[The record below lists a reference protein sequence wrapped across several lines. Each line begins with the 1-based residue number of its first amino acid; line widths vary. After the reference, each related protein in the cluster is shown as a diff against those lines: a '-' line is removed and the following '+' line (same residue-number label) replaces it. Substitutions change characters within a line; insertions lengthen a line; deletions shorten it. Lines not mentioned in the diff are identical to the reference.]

1 MNWPAFAIKHK
12 YTVFALVLAIVFF
25 GLYAKNVI
33 KLELFPDTS
42 PPMVNVIT
50 VYPGVAASDVAREV
64 SKPLEEE
71 LATIEGVKKI
81 SSSSQDGLS
90 VVRVEFNYEKDLDQA
105 AVDVQNAISRIKGS
119 LPAGIQEPQVLKFSS
134 QDKPVL
140 TLALSSDSLDL
151 VALRTLADNEIK
163 NAVQLVDGVGA
174 VDVLGGHRR
183 QVNVYV
189 DRHRLE
195 ALNISLDRVAA
206 AIGGGNISLP
216 AGRVTQREQE
226 YLIRITQERLHP
238 GELAN
243 ILLENRGGHNI
254 YLKDVAR
261 IEDSSQEQRSSYNF
275 NGKNSLA
282 VQIIKKREANTVEVV
297 ERVKEKLA
305 ELERQFPE
313 IKFAVADDDSI
324 FTLQVVENMTASVR
338 DALIFTT
345 AIILLFLISL
355 NESIIVAFSM
365 PLSLLGAI
373 VLMKASGLSLN
384 IITLSAL
391 ILSVGIVVDDSIIV
405 VENIMRHHH
414 ELGKDIRTAAID
426 GTSEIML
433 PAVAGTATIVAVLI
447 PLLFVG
453 GFVGQM
459 FSPLAKTLIYAIS
472 CSLLVSLTIIP
483 LLTVMLGGR
492 RWAAAERALNAAI
505 APFTKAM
512 NRLKDSYALLVVR
525 ALKRR
530 KMTLLLSLGLILLSI
545 KLLGLIGMEVLPKM
559 DAGSLLISL
568 QTSPAS
574 SLEKTIGV
582 VARVEELLDREP
594 AVIAYSTR
602 IGYEPGSHYMGGT
615 GALGVT
621 QAEITVTLTSRK
633 ERKETIWQIEE
644 RLRREMA
651 RIPDIETFVVKEVG
665 GTAKSST
672 AAPIDVRITGDD
684 VRVLDYLAG
693 EVLAQLKTV
702 PGAVNL
708 YRSWS
713 LNTPE
718 VNMVVDETRAAAL
731 GLTPEKIARQVYAAL
746 EGMRASSLQVESRKD
761 TDIVVRYRPEDRGS
775 LESMLSVTVTSPL
788 GVQVPLRELVHVEI
802 NPAASVVT
810 RENLLPSIDILGYTE
825 GRPFSHVIADVEK
838 ALREVKLPEGYTL
851 EVTGEKADLQESAG
865 DLKRA
870 LLLAVVT
877 VYLLLVAQ
885 FRSFIHPVTIMMSIP
900 LVLFGVA
907 LALLLSGKSVS
918 LPAILGLILLVGTV
932 VRNSIVLVE
941 FIIRAREAGTAR
953 DEAIVEAVRVRFR
966 PIMMTALS
974 CVVGMLPLAL
984 EWALGSERFSP
995 LAITVIG
1002 GMLVATLLTMVVIP
1016 VVYSLFDDLV
1026 ENIKIKAAVKG
1037 KNLKTGAC

>member
-12 YTVFALVLAIVFF
+12 YTVFALVLTMVFF

-50 VYPGVAASDVAREV
+50 VYPGVTASDVARDV

-71 LATIEGVKKI
+71 FATIEGVTKI
-81 SSSSQDGLS
+81 SSSSQEGLS
-90 VVRVEFNYEKDLDQA
+90 VVRVEFNYAKDVDQA
-105 AVDVQNAISRIKGS
+105 AVDVQNAIGRIKGS
-119 LPAGIQEPQVLKFSS
+119 LPADIQEPQVLKFSS

-140 TLALSSDSLDL
+140 TLALSSDSLDM

-163 NAVQLVDGVGA
+163 NALQLADGVGV
-174 VDVLGGHRR
+174 VDVLGGYRR

-216 AGRVTQREQE
+216 AGRVTQQEQE
-226 YLIRITQERLHP
+226 YLIRVTQERLQS
-238 GELAN
+238 GELAG
-243 ILLENRGGHNI
+243 IILENRGGHNI

-282 VQIIKKREANTVEVV
+282 VQIIKKCEANTVEVV

-373 VLMKASGLSLN
+373 ALMKASGLSLN

-391 ILSVGIVVDDSIIV
+391 ILSVGIVVDDSIVV

-414 ELGKDIRTAAID
+414 ALGKDIRTAAID
-426 GTSEIML
+426 GANEIML
-433 PAVAGTATIVAVLI
+433 PVMAGTATIVAVLI

-512 NRLKDSYALLVVR
+512 NGLKDFYALLVVR
-525 ALKRR
+525 ALKWR
-530 KMTLLLSLGLILLSI
+530 MVTLLLSLGLLLLGI
-545 KLLGLIGMEVLPKM
+545 KLLGLIGMEVLPRM
-559 DAGSLLISL
+559 DAGSFLISL

-574 SLEKTIGV
+574 SLEKTGRV

-594 AVIAYSTR
+594 AVVSYSTR
-602 IGYEPGSHYMGGT
+602 IGYEPGTHYMGGS

-684 VRVLDYLAG
+684 TRVLDYLAG
-693 EVLAQLKTV
+693 EVLARVKAV

-718 VNMVVDETRAAAL
+718 VNMVVDEARAAAL
-731 GLTPEKIARQVYAAL
+731 GLTPEKIVRQVYAAL
-746 EGMRASSLQVESRKD
+746 EGLKASYLQVENRKD
-761 TDIVVRYRPEDRGS
+761 TDIVVRYRAEDRDS
-775 LESMLSVTVTSPL
+775 LESMLAVTVTSPL

-802 NPAASVVT
+802 KPAASVVT
-810 RENLLPSIDILGYTE
+810 RENLLPSIDILGYTG

-838 ALREVKLPEGYTL
+838 ALREVKVPEGYRL
-851 EVTGEKADLQESAG
+851 EVTGEKADLQQSSD

-870 LLLAVVT
+870 LLMAVVT
-877 VYLLLVAQ
+877 VYLLLLAQ
-885 FRSFIHPVTIMMSIP
+885 FRSFVYPVTIMMSVP

-907 LALLLSGKSVS
+907 LGLLLSDKSVS

-932 VRNSIVLVE
+932 VRNSIVLVDY
-941 FIIRAREAGTAR
+941 IIRAREAGTAR
-953 DEAIVEAVRVRFR
+953 DGAIVEAVRVRFR
-966 PIMMTALS
+966 PIMMTALA

-1002 GMLVATLLTMVVIP
+1002 GILVATLLTMVVIP
-1016 VVYSLFDDLV
+1016 VVYALLDDLV
-1026 ENIKIKAAVKG
+1026 NRARFKPAGVENVE
-1037 KNLKTGAC
+1037 TGAG